1 VALTSA
7 LALTK
12 IVYIKGA
19 REIILAVNVSL
30 KGWRAMLIQ
39 LDDSKWKHST

>member
-1 VALTSA
+1 VALISA

-12 IVYIKGA
+12 IVYTDRA

-30 KGWRAMLIQ
+30 KGWGVILIQ
-39 LDDSKWKHST
+39 LDDFK